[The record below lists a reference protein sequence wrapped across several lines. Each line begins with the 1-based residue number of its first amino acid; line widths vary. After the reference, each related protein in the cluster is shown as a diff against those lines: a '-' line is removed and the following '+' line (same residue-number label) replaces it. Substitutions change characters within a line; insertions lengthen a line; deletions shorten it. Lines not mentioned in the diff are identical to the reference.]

1 MRPSVSDI
9 LIYPIKSCRGISLES
24 AVVEPRGLVRD
35 RRFMLV
41 DANGRFISQR
51 EQPRMALI
59 EVSETGDSY
68 RVEAP
73 GQDALELPL
82 DLESARECS
91 VRVHRD
97 TLDAKLADPGIN
109 RWFTRFM
116 GRDCGLVYM
125 AAHQHRAVRH
135 ASAAFDDEVSFAD
148 GAPLLLISEASLV
161 DLNARLAEP
170 VSMRRFRPNLVV
182 TADTAFDEDGW
193 DRIRVGEAEF
203 DVAWQCSRCILTT
216 VDPDTGER
224 DEGGEPIAT
233 LKTFRRVNGLV
244 MFGQNLLPRK
254 LGRVR
259 VGDEVEVLRR
269 REA

>member
-1 MRPSVSDI
+1 MRSKVTDI

-59 EVSETGDSY
+59 EVRETGDGY
-68 RVEAP
+68 RVAAP
-73 GQDALELPL
+73 GQDALELPR

-97 TLDAKLADPGIN
+97 VLEAQLADVGIN

-116 GRDCGLVYM
+116 GMDCGLVYM
-125 AAHQHRAVRH
+125 APHHHRAVRH

-148 GAPLLLISEASLV
+148 GAPLLLISEASL
-161 DLNARLAEP
+161 DELNARLDKP

-182 TADTAFDEDGW
+182 TAESPFDEDGW
-193 DRIRVGEAEF
+193 SSIRVGEAQF

-216 VDPDTGER
+216 VDPDTGVR
-224 DEGGEPIAT
+224 DEAGEPLET
-233 LKTFRRVNGLV
+233 LRTFRRVNGPV
-244 MFGQNLLPRK
+244 MFGQNLIPRK
-254 LGRVR
+254 LGEIR
-259 VGDEVEVLRR
+259 VGDEVEIFQEQR
-269 REA
+269 A